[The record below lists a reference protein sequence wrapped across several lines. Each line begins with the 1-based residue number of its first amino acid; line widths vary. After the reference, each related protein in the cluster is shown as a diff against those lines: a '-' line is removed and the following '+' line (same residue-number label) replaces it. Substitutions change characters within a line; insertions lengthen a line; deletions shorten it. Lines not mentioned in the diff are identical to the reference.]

1 MTDDDG
7 ERIVGVG
14 VPSHKMESVAAA
26 IRKAG
31 KEKSVAA
38 AKPAVLKEKAKAPV
52 KKCSSRASL
61 ITGVAISKA
70 SRSNQSAEYKQ
81 LIASGLWEDL
91 GDEVMASATAVIE
104 PRGKISAR
112 STHILLLT
120 PYSVLFKG
128 KRTKPQAGRAAKKRR
143 AKKPASPCSFGFTS
157 SSESSCAE
165 STDEEQV
172 GAVAIAAAGAAGGP
186 PLQNS
191 KGGNEE
197 EGGNEEDEAAEPI
210 EEDHKEHGEST
221 QEKEDCKEWQAALS
235 AAGEA
240 EHAKCDWWD
249 TCMEPRPAYELMELL
264 QRAQAQSQLKSQ
276 TRGRSSSV
284 ASSSKASSS
293 KTIVDLAHAA
303 GILDIAPYNIHAFMH
318 TKIETI
324 TASSSR
330 RSGRK
335 TTPIKR
341 LATEQSYHSFLKKTG
356 AGVKIGDRHQASE
369 SEFFGA
375 YGKGKGEH
383 SGNNS
388 AAGERFPAAIA
399 LGQPVQAMWDDEWL
413 EATLKKVRHTQ
424 EGKVYD
430 VSARGRRG
438 KVWTVS
444 SDEIKI
450 ESEAAMACVLADS
463 PRNKPGSGVGEHAT
477 HSRTSEEEMDAE
489 ALRWQRTSEEEMDA
503 EALRWQRLREAVDQN
518 AHEIKTPAPKRCRT
532 EQTMTVSKEQTMTV
546 SKPLASRLASRFL
559 GDDKGS
565 SGSGHA
571 GATDDEGGSH
581 DNEDDK
587 GSSGSGHA
595 GATDDEGGSH
605 DSEDNDDDSTVNM
618 SALREAAVKIEDLQS
633 TSQRDSSSNERRNE
647 RSSSEPA
654 ACTRYILRQTNGAEL
669 FSKSFVL
676 PGMASGAADAQVKF
690 CRLVDPSDQ
699 LKEHTQ
705 SMWSHQVGTRCGDDG
720 RADTRGSRCNE
731 PIKAGAVVLRWI
743 RGPSISMEDYAMGG
757 VSDLNANA
765 RESSIKPITVIGKHD
780 SCDIVLSDCKVSDNR
795 SGGAR
800 VKKTIRSKCLL
811 ICILCIQDVMLCAPR
826 YNPSSL
832 IHSSS
837 TFVLRFC
844 HAST

>member
-1 MTDDDG
+1 
-7 ERIVGVG
+7 
-14 VPSHKMESVAAA
+14 MESVAAA

-38 AKPAVLKEKAKAPV
+38 AKPAVLKENAKAPV

-165 STDEEQV
+165 SSDEEQV
-172 GAVAIAAAGAAGGP
+172 GAVAIAAAGAAGAP

-284 ASSSKASSS
+284 ASSS

-450 ESEAAMACVLADS
+450 ESEAAMACVLADL

-489 ALRWQRTSEEEMDA
+489 ALRWH
-503 EALRWQRLREAVDQN
+503 RLREAVDQN

-559 GDDKGS
+559 G
-565 SGSGHA
+565 
-571 GATDDEGGSH
+571 
-581 DNEDDK
+581 DDK

-832 IHSSS
+832 IRSSS